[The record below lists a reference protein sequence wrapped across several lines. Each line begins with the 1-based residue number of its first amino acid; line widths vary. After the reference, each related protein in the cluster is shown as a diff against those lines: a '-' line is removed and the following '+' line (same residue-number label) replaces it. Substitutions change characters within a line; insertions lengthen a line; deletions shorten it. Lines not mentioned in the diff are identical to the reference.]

1 MKRLLAVVCMALLT
15 ACGSGG
21 PPPPDWKTDS
31 ADLIERYQKHA
42 LLGENTLAERY
53 FQQAV
58 SATGGAGRIN
68 DTAQLWLV
76 HCATRR
82 AMLIDDPCAGYARLA
97 GIEPNAE
104 NEAYFQFL
112 TLRWDAVDIKLLPRQ
127 HQNLVSAPAH
137 ARPAMLATIDDPL
150 ARLLD
155 ASLLVMRQEADSST
169 LSAGDCNRLRP
180 GLATTAPDLPQTAA
194 NAGCH
199 TGQHSRISPARLAHS
214 TGRAKPSVAPINP
227 DNSPISKSRSRGCR
241 KNDDYIDKPTS
252 HRYLAE
258 SKR

>member
-42 LLGENTLAERY
+42 LLGDNTLAERY

-82 AMLIDDPCAGYARLA
+82 AMLIDDPCAGYAQLA

-169 LSAGDCNRLRP
+169 LSV
-180 GLATTAPDLPQTAA
+180 ATATASDQGWRQPLLTYLKLQQTQAA
-194 NAGCH
+194 TQGNAAE
-199 TGQHSRISPARLAHS
+199 SARLALRIQLVEQS
-214 TGRAKPSVAPINP
+214 LLPQP
-227 DNSPISKSRSRGCR
+227 
-241 KNDDYIDKPTS
+241 
-252 HRYLAE
+252 
-258 SKR
+258 

>member
-42 LLGENTLAERY
+42 LLGDNTLAERY

-82 AMLIDDPCAGYARLA
+82 AMLIDDPCAGYAQLA

-169 LSAGDCNRLRP
+169 LSV
-180 GLATTAPDLPQTAA
+180 ATATASDQGWRQPLLTYLKLQQTQAA
-194 NAGCH
+194 TQANTAE
-199 TGQHSRISPARLAHS
+199 SARLALRIQLVEQS
-214 TGRAKPSVAPINP
+214 LL
-227 DNSPISKSRSRGCR
+227 SR
-241 KNDDYIDKPTS
+241 P
-252 HRYLAE
+252 
-258 SKR
+258 